1 MPVSVPKTEP
11 LVGVPTMA
19 GSRRSSSSAD
29 DEWGPVHTQRA
40 APEYSRPKYCLGL
53 PVSNAGT
60 ITAATTAP
68 GEIQSRVGAVCDADP
83 RGHDRGGE
91 AVRMA
96 AHQYSWVPEARTSG
110 LARLLKRA
118 PRLGGRLTEE
128 IFAALAAQ
136 TVVVTGT
143 NAAGVVLPRLA
154 AQLAALRQQRAEVA
168 EKVEELVAAHPLS
181 KVLMTIPG
189 VGVRTCA
196 RILTEVVGKD
206 FPTAGHLASY
216 AGLAPVTRRSGT
228 SICQARR

>member
-1 MPVSVPKTEP
+1 
-11 LVGVPTMA
+11 
-19 GSRRSSSSAD
+19 
-29 DEWGPVHTQRA
+29 
-40 APEYSRPKYCLGL
+40 
-53 PVSNAGT
+53 
-60 ITAATTAP
+60 
-68 GEIQSRVGAVCDADP
+68 
-83 RGHDRGGE
+83 
-91 AVRMA
+91 VR
-96 AHQYSWVPEARTSG
+96 T
-110 LARLLKRA
+110 RLLKKA

-181 KVLMTIPG
+181 KVLMTMPG

-228 SICQARR
+228 SIRGEHPPRGGNKVLKRALFLLVGGTTGTACQGSHLDRVARGVLAGKLSQVQEHDIEKDVRSAGQRRDTDHENASTAWRLMQRSPVGGDVVVAA